1 MPTKKTKKSK
11 TMKVVYA
18 PYSHTEI
25 KAEDI
30 LAEVGFIF
38 SVNSRGGLHVSTPW
52 HLGDRDH
59 WVGMERIKVAR
70 RNKFMRR
77 FVKECYKLAKK
88 MVKEYKAEKVTGN
101 PKGKKGGK

>member
-18 PYSHTEI
+18 PFSETEI

-38 SVNSRGGLHVSTPW
+38 SVNSRGGLHVTTPW

-59 WVGMERIKVAR
+59 WVSMERVKVISR
-70 RNKFMRR
+70 YKFMRH
-77 FVKECYKLAKK
+77 FVKECYKLAKR
-88 MVKEYKAEKVTGN
+88 MVKEYKAEKVAAT

>member
-18 PYSHTEI
+18 PFSATEI

-101 PKGKKGGK
+101 TKGKKGGK